1 MIKYDKNRIVPPQKK
16 ESKPLD
22 QSIEKIGPASGVS
35 PEGNSKKDPSANL
48 FEDHI
53 QEAKKEGD

>member
-16 ESKPLD
+16 DPQILD
-22 QSIEKIGPASGVS
+22 QNIEKTGPASGVNT
-35 PEGNSKKDPSANL
+35 EDNSKKDPSANL